1 MVEHTTENRGVGS
14 SILPPG
20 TMKRLNFIWFYLLL
34 ALAVYAVI
42 ANFSQLEEMIRLARQ
57 VSPGWILLSLLCEAL
72 TYTMVALNFQQIL
85 RALGHK
91 LKLWPLHKIY
101 IALTF
106 VYHVLPFSGLAGAV
120 YLTQRFEKF
129 GVPRGKGLSASIL
142 STFTGYVA
150 FVILLLISAVYLLTY
165 GSQQAIPYGQIFSVV
180 AVVLGLF
187 FVLDRLVVR
196 RAWVH
201 KHVDA
206 FLKRKNRSP
215 RVTHWGTDLETYF
228 DELGFARNTFIQ
240 DWKLFILPTLE
251 QFGVFA
257 LDAISLYGLF
267 RGFHAPIGVL
277 PALLAVGLARFFS
290 TISFLP
296 GGVGSYEVA
305 QVVALHAFGVPL
317 PAATLTTLVFRFF
330 SYWLPIP
337 VGLFF
342 YRQLR
347 KQPNT

>member
-1 MVEHTTENRGVGS
+1 
-14 SILPPG
+14 
-20 TMKRLNFIWFYLLL
+20 MKRLSYIWFYLLL
-34 ALAVYAVI
+34 VLAAYVVV
-42 ANFSQLEEMIRLARQ
+42 ANFTQLEDMVRLARQ
-57 VSPGWILLSLLCEAL
+57 VSPGWIVLALVCETL

-85 RALGHK
+85 RALGHQ

-101 IALTF
+101 VALTF

-120 YLTQRFEKF
+120 YLTQRFEKY

-150 FVILLLISAVYLLTY
+150 FVILLLISAIYLLTY
-165 GSQQAIPYGQIFSVV
+165 GSQQTIPYEQILIVV
-180 AVVLGLF
+180 AFVLGLF
-187 FVLDRLVVR
+187 FGIDQLVVHR
-196 RAWVH
+196 GWVH
-201 KHVDA
+201 AKVDG
-206 FLKRKNRSP
+206 FLKRKPRSA
-215 RVTHWGTDLETYF
+215 RLTHWGKDLETYF
-228 DELGFARNTFIQ
+228 DELGFARQTFKH
-240 DWKLFILPTLE
+240 DWKLFILPTVE
-251 QFGVFA
+251 QFAVFA

-267 RGFHAPIGVL
+267 RGFHSPIGFL
-277 PALLAVGLARFFS
+277 PALLSVGLARFFS

-337 VGLFF
+337 VGVFF

-347 KQPNT
+347 KLPST